1 MGFGAGFGEQTATVY
16 RGAGK
21 TKENLG
27 TFVVHVQPLS
37 SAAIQSGA
45 GLYPVG
51 SFHAFYKGGS
61 PAIDVKQGDWMK
73 IAGITHA
80 VLDVKPHT
88 QGMIKYYDYILEGYH
103 G

>member
-1 MGFGAGFGEQTATVY
+1 VSFGAGFSEQTATVY

-27 TFVVHVQPLS
+27 TLSVHVQPLS
-37 SAAIQSGA
+37 STAIMGGG
-45 GLYPVG
+45 GLFPLG
-51 SFHAFYKGGS
+51 SFHAFYDGGS
-61 PAIDVKQGDWMK
+61 PDVDVKQGDWMK
-73 IAGITHA
+73 IGDIMHA

-88 QGMIKYYDYILEGYH
+88 QGMIKYYDYIVGGYN

>member
-1 MGFGAGFGEQTATVY
+1 MSFGTGFSEQTATVY

-21 TKENLG
+21 TKENRG
-27 TFVVHVQPLS
+27 TLIVHVQPLS

-45 GLYPVG
+45 GLYPVD

-61 PAIDVKQGDWMK
+61 PSVDVKQGDWME
-73 IAGITHA
+73 IDDVTYA

>member
-21 TKENLG
+21 TKTELG
-27 TFVVHVQPLS
+27 TLSVHVQPLS

-45 GLYPVG
+45 GLYPIG

-61 PAIDVKQGDWMK
+61 PGVDVKQGDWMK
-73 IAGITHA
+73 IDSMMSA
-80 VLDVKPHT
+80 VLDIRPHT
-88 QGMIKYYDYILEGYH
+88 QGMIKYYDYVLEGYN

>member
-1 MGFGAGFGEQTATVY
+1 MSFGTGFSKQIATVY

-21 TKENLG
+21 TKENRG
-27 TFVVHVQPLS
+27 TLIVHVQPLS
-37 SAAIQSGA
+37 SAAIQSGG
-45 GLYPVG
+45 GLYPLG
-51 SFHAFYKGGS
+51 AFHAFYKGSS
-61 PAIDVKQGDWMK
+61 PGVDVKQGDWMK
-73 IAGITHA
+73 IDGIMHA